1 MFIAV
6 TFIIS
11 KTWKQPKSPP
21 TDECIK
27 IWWCMCVPMLFVYIC
42 VYIYEYHWLLKN
54 KEIMPFATTWMNL
67 DIIKLSEVN
76 QRQIPYDITYMW
88 KQMIQINLF
97 MKQK

>member
-1 MFIAV
+1 
-6 TFIIS
+6 
-11 KTWKQPKSPP
+11 
-21 TDECIK
+21 
-27 IWWCMCVPMLFVYIC
+27 
-42 VYIYEYHWLLKN
+42 
-54 KEIMPFATTWMNL
+54 MPFATTWMNL